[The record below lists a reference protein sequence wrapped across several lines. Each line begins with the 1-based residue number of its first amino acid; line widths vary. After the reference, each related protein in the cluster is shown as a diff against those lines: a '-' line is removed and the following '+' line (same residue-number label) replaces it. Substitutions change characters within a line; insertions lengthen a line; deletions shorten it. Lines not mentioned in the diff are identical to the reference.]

1 MGDRAS
7 MKIKTYKNGHTVF
20 DKTPT
25 GFYLVKVY
33 IGSELRDK
41 VLCDTYRAALEY
53 LRAFNQMARAA

>member
-1 MGDRAS
+1 